1 MMNER
6 QQKIIQILS
15 LRRYEKIDNLAF
27 ELNVARRT
35 IERDLYNLSFDYP
48 IYTIQGRN
56 GGVEVMKEAKLNGF
70 RLNQAETELLQK
82 ILLSLNG
89 RDYIVLFGII
99 KKYGKPIKTKFVFLL
114 FVQFLWGGMKNADK

>member
-1 MMNER
+1 MNER

-35 IERDLYNLSFDYP
+35 IERDLYKLSFDYP

-56 GGVEVMKEAKLNGF
+56 GGVEVMKEAKLKLYEEMF
-70 RLNQAETELLQK
+70 VKMQAAALINAGLDEIESGAK
-82 ILLSLNG
+82 PVSGEEFFNNM
-89 RDYIVLFGII
+89 
-99 KKYGKPIKTKFVFLL
+99 KAKYGK
-114 FVQFLWGGMKNADK
+114 